1 MEVQLSRQKAE
12 FEKAQKMIEKA
23 NKLLEKAELLMYKS
37 SNKKKSF
44 YYSPRNSNDEKST
57 GGDFAQ
63 IVEGIYDGQYLI
75 DKNKRKF
82 NVPENYASK
91 SKLVEGDIL
100 KLIITSDGS
109 FIFKQIEPIERE
121 KKLAKIKR
129 KNNNLCAYC
138 DGKYYNLLKASLS
151 YFKAKEGDEA
161 TIIVAKNNNC
171 KHAALE
177 NIIPC

>member
-1 MEVQLSRQKAE
+1 LNHQKAE

-23 NKLLEKAELLMYKS
+23 NSLLEKAEKLMSKNP
-37 SNKKKSF
+37 SNRKSF
-44 YYSPRNSNDEKST
+44 YYSSNNHQESDNN
-57 GGDFAQ
+57 GFVQ
-63 IVEGIYDGQYLI
+63 IVEGIYNGQHLI

-82 NVPENYASK
+82 SVPENYASK

-100 KLIITSDGS
+100 KLIITADGS

-121 KKLAKIKR
+121 TKLAQIKK
-129 KNNNLCAYC
+129 KNNDLCAYC
-138 DGKYYNLLKASLS
+138 EGKYYNLLKASLS

-171 KHAALE
+171 KHAAIE
-177 NIIPC
+177 NIIPVN